1 MRVVSAK
8 QMAEIEKASDKC
20 GVTYS
25 MLMNNAGRGLGNEI
39 EKLAKNKKSSGI
51 VFLCGSG
58 NNGGDCFVAAR
69 YLKEAGFNVSVAL
82 IYSMPKTQISQS
94 EFDKM
99 NGVPVYEDI
108 DEIKKIILDSRIVV
122 DGIFGTGF
130 HGNLDNLSLQLLNLN
145 DDALKIAVDIPSGG
159 NSTKG
164 SVCDGCFHAD
174 YTVTFGFKKIGMTQY
189 PLKEYCG
196 KVILVDIGIPD
207 ECKSTD
213 YLSAEEI
220 DEQTISGVL
229 KPRKP
234 DSHKGTYG
242 TLLCITGSGCMP
254 GASIMSGEAALRC
267 GCGIVKLCSAEK
279 NIAPIASRIP
289 EIVFVKMDTDKDGFY
304 TENNYEKITQT
315 ASGADAVLI
324 GCGLGVTNET
334 QNLVKK
340 IITTADCPVILDADG
355 INCICGCIDIIK
367 EANTKIIL
375 TPHPAEMARLL
386 QCRTSEIQADRL
398 KICSEFTDNY
408 KNTVLVLKGAGT
420 IISVNGK
427 MYINNT
433 GNAGMSCGGS
443 GDVLSGM
450 IASFAAQGTDPLY
463 AAVMGVNMHGK
474 AGDTAAQ
481 KYSMNYMLP
490 SDIIKELPQIF
501 LNIK

>member
-1 MRVVSAK
+1 MLVVSAK
-8 QMAEIEKASDKC
+8 QMTEIEKASDKC

-25 MLMNNAGRGLGNEI
+25 MLMNNAGRELGKEI
-39 EKLAKNKKSSGI
+39 KKLAEENKLSSVI
-51 VFLCGSG
+51 FLCGSG

-82 IYSMPKTQISQS
+82 IYGMPKTQISGA
-94 EFDKM
+94 EFGKM
-99 NGVPVYEDI
+99 NGIPVYEDF
-108 DEIKKIILDSRIVV
+108 DEIKKTILDSQIVV

-130 HGNLDNLSLQLLNLN
+130 HGNLDKLSSELFNLGDS
-145 DDALKIAVDIPSGG
+145 ALKIAVDIPSGG
-159 NSTKG
+159 NATTG
-164 SVCDGCFHAD
+164 SVCDGCFRAD
-174 YTVTFGFKKIGMTQY
+174 YTVTFGFKKTGMTQY

-196 KVILVDIGIPD
+196 KVIISDIGLPD
-207 ECKSTD
+207 ECKGTD
-213 YLSAEEI
+213 FISAEEI
-220 DEQTISGVL
+220 DENTISGVL
-229 KPRKP
+229 KPRRP

-242 TLLCITGSGCMP
+242 TLFCVTGSGCMP
-254 GASIMSGEAALRC
+254 GASIMSAEAALRC
-267 GCGIVKLCSAEK
+267 GCGIVKQCSPEK

-289 EIVFVKMDTDKDGFY
+289 EIVFVSMDTDKDGFY
-304 TENNYEKITQT
+304 TENNYQKIIKE
-315 ASGADAVLI
+315 ASGIGAILI

-334 QNLVKK
+334 RNLVKK
-340 IITTADCPVILDADG
+340 IIKTADCPIILDADG
-355 INCICGCIDIIK
+355 INCICECIDIIK
-367 EANTKIIL
+367 EAKTKIIL
-375 TPHPAEMARLL
+375 TPHPAEMARLV

-398 KICSEFTDNY
+398 KISSEFTDNY

-420 IISVNGK
+420 IISVDGK
-427 MYINNT
+427 MYMNNT

-463 AAVMGVNMHGK
+463 AAVMGVYMHGK

-481 KYSMNYMLP
+481 RYSMNYMLP